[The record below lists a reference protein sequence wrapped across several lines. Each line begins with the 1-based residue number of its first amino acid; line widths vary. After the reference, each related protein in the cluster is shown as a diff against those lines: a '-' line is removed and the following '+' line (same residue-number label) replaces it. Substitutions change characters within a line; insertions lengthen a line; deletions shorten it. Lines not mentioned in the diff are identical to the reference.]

1 MHASGT
7 QALTGGLSPQM
18 DPSAQYRRF
27 AEECRRLVE
36 QVESE
41 RHRRILHEMALAW
54 SKPTRASERDFSL
67 RPDGIRLWRRPASC
81 RPSETRPAPSAAG
94 LRGHAGR

>member
-54 SKPTRASERDFSL
+54 SKLADESER
-67 RPDGIRLWRRPASC
+67 
-81 RPSETRPAPSAAG
+81 AG
-94 LRGHAGR
+94 LQPST

>member
-1 MHASGT
+1 
-7 QALTGGLSPQM
+7 M

-41 RHRRILHEMALAW
+41 RHRRILYEMALAW
-54 SKPTRASERDFSL
+54 SKLADETER
-67 RPDGIRLWRRPASC
+67 
-81 RPSETRPAPSAAG
+81 AG
-94 LRGHAGR
+94 LQPST